1 MKIPRILITAPRSGS
16 GKTLITCGIL
26 ELIKHSGRKT
36 SAFKCGPDYIDPMFH
51 HHVQDV
57 PGGNLDSFLMGE
69 AGVRYSFAKHGRNSI
84 AVLEGVMGY
93 YDGLS
98 GRTTAASSYDIACIT
113 GTPVILILD
122 ARGTYLSAA
131 AAVKGFADFRNDSRI
146 SGVILNHISSH
157 VFDGLKELI
166 ERETNIPVI
175 GYVPELKDCT
185 LESRHLGLVLP
196 EEVAGLKETLAA
208 LRDTLA
214 GTIDMKRLMAIADG
228 APEIPE
234 SWLDIP
240 FAGIAAGTER
250 RGKRIGLARDEAFC
264 FFYRDNLELFEEAGA
279 SLIPFS
285 PVHDRALPDNLD
297 GLLLYGGYPEIYAE
311 ALSENTAMREAV
323 RRSVL
328 GGMPCIAECG
338 GFLYLLEALEDM
350 NGHSWPMAGVLTGR
364 GFRTPR
370 LTRFGY
376 VNLEGGTVFGKD
388 TGGMRG
394 HEFHYFD
401 AENCGSA
408 FQAVKPESG
417 RSWPCMYSTDTLLAG
432 FPHIHYYSRP
442 EIVEQFLNCSAH

>member
-1 MKIPRILITAPRSGS
+1 MTSPALPAP
-16 GKTLITCGIL
+16 
-26 ELIKHSGRKT
+26 
-36 SAFKCGPDYIDPMFH
+36 
-51 HHVQDV
+51 
-57 PGGNLDSFLMGE
+57 
-69 AGVRYSFAKHGRNSI
+69 
-84 AVLEGVMGY
+84 
-93 YDGLS
+93 
-98 GRTTAASSYDIACIT
+98 
-113 GTPVILILD
+113 PVILILD

-394 HEFHYFD
+394 HEFLIR
-401 AENCGSA
+401 C
-408 FQAVKPESG
+408 
-417 RSWPCMYSTDTLLAG
+417 
-432 FPHIHYYSRP
+432 
-442 EIVEQFLNCSAH
+442 